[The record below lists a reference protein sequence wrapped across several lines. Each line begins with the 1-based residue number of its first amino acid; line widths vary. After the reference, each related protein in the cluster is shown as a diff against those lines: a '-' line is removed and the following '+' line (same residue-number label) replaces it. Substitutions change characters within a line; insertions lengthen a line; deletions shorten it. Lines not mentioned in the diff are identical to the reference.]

1 MAISVPIVSSFNPR
15 GVDQASRSFSK
26 FGKSVGKV
34 TKAAGLALGGI
45 GLAAVAG
52 AKAAIDAASD
62 IGESTSKVGVLF
74 GDSAQAVLDFSK
86 TAASSFGL
94 SQQAVLDAAG
104 TFGTFGKVA
113 GLSGEDLS
121 TFSNDFTALSADL
134 ASFNNTTPEEA
145 ITAIG
150 AALRG
155 ESEPLRRY
163 GVLLDDATLKAEA
176 LELGIYDGEGAL
188 TSQQKVLAAQAA
200 IYKQTGDAQGDFART
215 SDGLANQQ
223 RILKAQMENVKTTI
237 GAKLLPIALKIAQF
251 FGDKVIPVVEHLS
264 EVFSKDGL
272 GGVLR
277 EVGGMIK
284 KAIPPALAKIKELA
298 VKLGNWLVNT
308 GWPWLREKLAQLG
321 QALVDWIG
329 PRIRP
334 ALEALGRLIAAGA
347 QWLVDVGLPML
358 VDKLKQLGDAL
369 VAWIKPRIKPAIV
382 QLGKLLV
389 RIGKW
394 VLTTAIPK
402 LLELGLK
409 LGKAL
414 IGWVLDLIPEVL
426 GGLWEWIKA
435 IGRWF
440 ADTAIPAALEW
451 AGDMA
456 EKMGKAIL
464 DFLLDLP
471 SNLLGLVK
479 GFQELGID
487 LAKALVNALISIWNK
502 ADLTFPRIEVPDW
515 VPGLG
520 GKGFGGFDI
529 FPDLPY
535 LANGG
540 IVTGPTLAMIGEA
553 GPEAVVPLDRMG
565 GMGGNITINIGFA
578 KDPVGTAREI
588 RRMLNA
594 EARRSGVGL
603 VI

>member
-15 GVDQASRSFSK
+15 GVQQASKSFEK
-26 FGKSVGKV
+26 FGKSVGRI
-34 TKAAGLALGGI
+34 TKAAGLALAGVGV
-45 GLAAVAG
+45 AAIAG
-52 AKAAIDAASD
+52 AKSAIEAASN
-62 IGESTSKVGVLF
+62 IGEATSKVNVVF
-74 GDSAQAVLDFSK
+74 GDAGQAVLDFSK

-104 TFGTFGKVA
+104 VFGTFGKVA
-113 GLSGEDLS
+113 GLAGTDLS
-121 TFSNDFTALSADL
+121 TFSNDFTALAADL

-145 ITAIG
+145 ITALG
-150 AALRG
+150 AGLRG

-163 GVLLDDATLKAEA
+163 GVLLDDATLKAKA
-176 LELGIYDGEGAL
+176 LELGIYDGTGTL
-188 TSQQKVLAAQAA
+188 TAQQKVLAAQASIIA
-200 IYKQTGDAQGDFART
+200 QTTDAQGDFART
-215 SDGLANQQ
+215 SGGLANQQ
-223 RILKAQMENVKTTI
+223 RILKAQLANVTATI

-251 FGDKVIPVVEHLS
+251 VGDKVIPVFEHLAT
-264 EVFSKDGL
+264 VFSEEGL

-334 ALEALGRLIAAGA
+334 ALEALGRLIGAGA

-358 VDKLKQLGDAL
+358 VEKLKQLGDAL
-369 VAWIKPRIKPAIV
+369 VAWIKPKIKPAIV
-382 QLGKLLV
+382 ALGKLLV

-394 VLTTAIPK
+394 ILTTAIPK
-402 LLELGLK
+402 LVELGIK

-414 IGWVLDLIPEVL
+414 IGWVIELVPEVL
-426 GGLWEWIKA
+426 AGLWEWVKA
-435 IGRWF
+435 IGAWF
-440 ADTAIPAALEW
+440 RDTAIPAAIGW

-456 EKMGKAIL
+456 SKMGEAIVN
-464 DFLLDLP
+464 FLLDLP
-471 SNLLGLVK
+471 GNLLSLVGKFNQLGL
-479 GFQELGID
+479 D
-487 LAKALVNALISIWNK
+487 LAKALINALISIWNK
-502 ADLTFPRIEVPDW
+502 ADLTFPRIAVPDW
-515 VPGLG
+515 VPGIG
-520 GKGFGGFDI
+520 GLGFGGFDI

-535 LANGG
+535 LAKGG
-540 IVTGPTLAMIGEA
+540 VVTGPTLAMIGEA
-553 GPEAVVPLDRMG
+553 GPEAVVPLDRLGAG
-565 GMGGNITINIGFA
+565 GGITINIGFA

-594 EARRSGVGL
+594 EARRSGVGA
-603 VI
+603 II